1 MTLAPAA
8 LRGAGERSVTSMTV
22 QTRRATPIAGI
33 GPPHAP
39 CGGPTSKK
47 EEMMAYLE
55 FAPAGVG
62 AIIDRPNVTSFGAN
76 PRSFAA
82 AATGFTQLEWQVVDL
97 AQRDRLS
104 SINRPG
110 PIARALHWLFGGA
123 VKTALSDPRLE
134 ALRRI
139 AVLSWYRGFSV
150 APAEV
155 RAFLA
160 AGFTVDQYETLLA
173 RINAIR
179 TNLPRSFRR

>member
-1 MTLAPAA
+1 
-8 LRGAGERSVTSMTV
+8 
-22 QTRRATPIAGI
+22 
-33 GPPHAP
+33 
-39 CGGPTSKK
+39 
-47 EEMMAYLE
+47 MMAYLE
-55 FAPAGVG
+55 FAPAGGG
-62 AIIDRPNVTSFGAN
+62 AIIDRAPAPSFNVT
-76 PRSFAA
+76 PRSFSPAI
-82 AATGFTQLEWQVVDL
+82 TGFSQLEWQVVDL

-104 SINRPG
+104 SIYRPG
-110 PIARALHWLFGGA
+110 ALTRAFRWAFGGM

-160 AGFTVDQYETLLA
+160 AGFSLDQYETLLS

>member
-1 MTLAPAA
+1 
-8 LRGAGERSVTSMTV
+8 
-22 QTRRATPIAGI
+22 
-33 GPPHAP
+33 
-39 CGGPTSKK
+39 
-47 EEMMAYLE
+47 MMAYLE
-55 FAPAGVG
+55 FAPVGGG
-62 AIIDRPNVTSFGAN
+62 AIIDRAPAPAFNVT
-76 PRSFAA
+76 PRSFVPAVA
-82 AATGFTQLEWQVVDL
+82 GFTQLEWQVVDL

-104 SINRPG
+104 SIYRPG
-110 PIARALHWLFGGA
+110 TLTRAFRWAFGG
-123 VKTALSDPRLE
+123 VIKTALSDPRLE

-160 AGFTVDQYETLLA
+160 AGFSLDQYETLLF

>member
-1 MTLAPAA
+1 
-8 LRGAGERSVTSMTV
+8 
-22 QTRRATPIAGI
+22 
-33 GPPHAP
+33 
-39 CGGPTSKK
+39 
-47 EEMMAYLE
+47 MAYLD
-55 FAPAGVG
+55 FAPAGGG
-62 AIIDRPNVTSFGAN
+62 ALLDRSPVA
-76 PRSFAA
+76 PRSFTPKPADFSA
-82 AATGFTQLEWQVVDL
+82 LEWQVVNL

-104 SINRPG
+104 SIHRPG
-110 PIARALHWLFGGA
+110 VLTRAFRWAFGGV

-160 AGFTVDQYETLLA
+160 AGFTLEQYETLLF

>member
-1 MTLAPAA
+1 VA
-8 LRGAGERSVTSMTV
+8 
-22 QTRRATPIAGI
+22 
-33 GPPHAP
+33 
-39 CGGPTSKK
+39 
-47 EEMMAYLE
+47 
-55 FAPAGVG
+55 
-62 AIIDRPNVTSFGAN
+62 
-76 PRSFAA
+76 PRSFTPKPADFSA
-82 AATGFTQLEWQVVDL
+82 LEWQVVNL

-104 SINRPG
+104 SIHRPG
-110 PIARALHWLFGGA
+110 PLARAFRWAFGGA

-160 AGFTVDQYETLLA
+160 AGFTLDQYEALLF

>member
-1 MTLAPAA
+1 
-8 LRGAGERSVTSMTV
+8 
-22 QTRRATPIAGI
+22 
-33 GPPHAP
+33 
-39 CGGPTSKK
+39 
-47 EEMMAYLE
+47 MAYLD
-55 FAPAGVG
+55 FAPAGGG
-62 AIIDRPNVTSFGAN
+62 ALLDRPSVKIPGVA
-76 PRSFAA
+76 PRSFRARIA
-82 AATGFTQLEWQVVDL
+82 DFSALEWQVVDL

-110 PIARALHWLFGGA
+110 LLARFYRWAFGGA

-160 AGFTVDQYETLLA
+160 AGFTLDQYETLLA
-173 RINAIR
+173 RIHAVR
-179 TNLPRSFRR
+179 ATLPRSFRR

>member
-1 MTLAPAA
+1 
-8 LRGAGERSVTSMTV
+8 
-22 QTRRATPIAGI
+22 
-33 GPPHAP
+33 
-39 CGGPTSKK
+39 
-47 EEMMAYLE
+47 MAYLD
-55 FAPAGVG
+55 FAPAGGG
-62 AIIDRPNVTSFGAN
+62 AVFDRSPVA
-76 PRSFAA
+76 PRSFTPKPADFSA
-82 AATGFTQLEWQVVDL
+82 LEWQVVDL

-110 PIARALHWLFGGA
+110 PIVRALRWAFGGA

-160 AGFTVDQYETLLA
+160 AGFTLDQYETLLA
-173 RINAIR
+173 RILSVRA
-179 TNLPRSFRR
+179 TLPRSFRR

>member
-1 MTLAPAA
+1 
-8 LRGAGERSVTSMTV
+8 
-22 QTRRATPIAGI
+22 
-33 GPPHAP
+33 
-39 CGGPTSKK
+39 
-47 EEMMAYLE
+47 MAYLE
-55 FAPAGVG
+55 FAPAGGG
-62 AIIDRPNVTSFGAN
+62 AIIDRAPAPSFPAPSFNVA
-76 PRSFAA
+76 PRSFSPAA
-82 AATGFTQLEWQVVDL
+82 AGFTQLEWQVVDL

-110 PIARALHWLFGGA
+110 ALTRAFRWAFGGV

-160 AGFTVDQYETLLA
+160 AGFSLDQYETLLS